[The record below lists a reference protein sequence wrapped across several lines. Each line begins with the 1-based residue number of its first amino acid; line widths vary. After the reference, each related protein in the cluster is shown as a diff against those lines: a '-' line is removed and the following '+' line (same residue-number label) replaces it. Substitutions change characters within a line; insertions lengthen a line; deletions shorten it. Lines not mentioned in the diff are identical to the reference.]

1 MVSIGALRYDIIA
14 DTQKFTSGIV
24 ATRRELT
31 AARRL
36 FRETRTPAEN
46 LGIEIEGVN
55 RLFKKGAID
64 TQTYNRSLKALK
76 QQHLIA
82 QGGVRG
88 TIAQLKTM
96 PSHLSGVVKGFV
108 AYRAAG
114 IAAGQIRDAFS
125 IATELESTK
134 ASFAVLTGSA
144 ERANRLVEQLRQ
156 YDLQTTFNF
165 ADTTHAAQTLLN
177 FGVSLDNVLPN
188 LRQLGDISL
197 GDSNKLRLLSKA
209 FGDVKAKGR
218 LTGEEVRQFVNSGLN
233 PLQEISR
240 MTGQSMADL
249 TDQMAKG
256 QVSFEMVSEA
266 IASATSEGGR
276 FFGMVEKRADTTAG
290 KLELLRGEWDM
301 LKADFAT
308 ELLPALNHGIAF
320 GHGAIDFFTL
330 KTSFQKSVKDG
341 ILAYDQWANSLLGL
355 GPSVIGNKPS
365 QQVTA
370 SQIAERE
377 RFAREAKKRQ
387 EEAKKKREEKRQAKA
402 AYDSAF
408 GSAKEAF
415 LDVGQGVFGSVANA
429 GQAILGTGANAAQA
443 FSTAQQIGDAVRS
456 YLSTGNPRQEIANR
470 GDIGLAPT
478 ARRGSREE
486 YEAIAKITGAK
497 QEAAEERRHKEASK
511 DRESLIDLLNEVVDK
526 IGDLSSVGAV

>member
-177 FGVSLDNVLPN
+177 FGVSLDNVLPK

-276 FFGMVEKRADTTAG
+276 FFGMVEERAKTAAG
-290 KLELLRGEWDM
+290 QFELLRGEFDM
-301 LKADFAT
+301 LKADIAT
-308 ELLPALNHGIAF
+308 TTLPIAIKLVKFGSGALSFVKGDLPTQQKDAALLANDYTEFLSFF
-320 GHGAIDFFTL
+320 GLT
-330 KTSFQKSVKDG
+330 DG
-341 ILAYDQWANSLLGL
+341 
-355 GPSVIGNKPS
+355 VIGNKPS
-365 QQVTA
+365 QQAT
-370 SQIAERE
+370 SEQIAERE
-377 RFAREAKKRQ
+377 RFAREAKKRR
-387 EEAKKKREEKRQAKA
+387 EAEQKAKA
-402 AYDSAF
+402 EYASAF
-408 GSAKEAF
+408 GFAKNAI
-415 LDVGQGVFGSVANA
+415 LDVGHGLFGSVRN
-429 GQAILGTGANAAQA
+429 TGEALIGGGVNAAPA